1 MTDARFPAFDAFQ
14 TRYLDGESQIVWTR
28 LIDDLETPVAAYLK
42 LGHGKPYA
50 FLYESVEGGA
60 WRGRYSIIALDPD
73 LVWRASGDTAEISAG
88 ADISKGVF
96 VPELVDTLT
105 SLRRLVDACRLP
117 IPAPL
122 PPMAA
127 GLFGVL
133 GYDMIRLVEPLGR
146 SRGLP
151 RHRCEGTG
159 SGAAAAVSGARARG
173 REVAR

>member
-1 MTDARFPAFDAFQ
+1 MIDARFPAFDAFE
-14 TRYLDGESQIVWTR
+14 TRYLEGEAQIVWTR

-73 LVWRASGDTAEISAG
+73 LVWRARGDAAEISFG
-88 ADISKGVF
+88 PDIAKGRF
-96 VPELVDTLT
+96 VPEDVDALM
-105 SLRRLVDACRLP
+105 SLRRLVDASRLP

-133 GYDMIRLVEPLGR
+133 GYDMIRMVEPLGPANPDPLD
-146 SRGLP
+146 LP
-151 RHRCEGTG
+151 DGIMIRPQII
-159 SGAAAAVSGARARG
+159 AVFDSIA
-173 REVAR
+173 